1 MQQFTGDT
9 RVYLQQF
16 TGDARFNLRHF
27 TGDARFNLRHFIGHI
42 INTTDAFCEGCVF
55 CEAYKTVFC
64 DAYKTAF
71 CLDAKERIHTLCATS
86 LSEHFP
92 NMEHVCAITC
102 GGGMVFTAEVGPI
115 QHLAVALKRRGVNS
129 FSPLP
134 SRGAVRRNS
143 LSLLY
148 DRQ

>member
-1 MQQFTGDT
+1 M
-9 RVYLQQF
+9 
-16 TGDARFNLRHF
+16 
-27 TGDARFNLRHFIGHI
+27 
-42 INTTDAFCEGCVF
+42 F

-64 DAYKTAF
+64 EAYKTAF
-71 CLDAKERIHTLCATS
+71 CLDAKERRNHTLCATL

-102 GGGMVFTAEVGPI
+102 GGGVGFTAEAGPT

-134 SRGAVRRNS
+134 SRGAVLRTSFLLSMNRGLDLRRHSAQVKLYCTENIVVAPSS
-143 LSLLY
+143 LVPPPHATGCTFGLNDL
-148 DRQ
+148 RRTLG